1 MIKAIL
7 IDIDN
12 TLLDFDASARLAI
25 EEGFA
30 KRGIDFSD
38 NVIDVFHRINNSLWK
53 RLENGE
59 LTKQGLFDIRW
70 NTIFEALGVKADG
83 IEFEAYFRAYLF
95 DSAVQ
100 MDGALDLLKYLAS
113 KYDVYA
119 ASNGTHAQQINRLT
133 RAGMIDMLKNVFTSQ
148 ALGVQ
153 KPEKEFFHKCLEQMN
168 CAPQEVMMIGDSLS
182 ADIGGAKN
190 AGLMTC
196 WFDVKK
202 TSNGNSIA
210 DHTVTELN
218 DIKQIL

>member
-25 EEGFA
+25 VEGFA
-30 KRGIDFSD
+30 KRGIEFSD

-95 DSAVQ
+95 DSAVEIN
-100 MDGALDLLKYLAS
+100 GATDILKYLSS
-113 KYDVYA
+113 KYNVYA

-133 RAGMIDMLKNVFTSQ
+133 RAGMIGMLKNVFTSQ

-153 KPEKEFFHKCLEQMN
+153 KPEKAFFDKCLEQMD
-168 CAPQEVMMIGDSLS
+168 CAPHEVMMIGDSLS
-182 ADIGGAKN
+182 ADIGGARD
-190 AGLMTC
+190 AGLLTC

-202 TSNGNSIA
+202 TSNGNGIA
-210 DHTVTELN
+210 DHTVTELI
-218 DIKQIL
+218 DVKQIL

>member
-12 TLLDFDASARLAI
+12 TLLDFDASANLAI
-25 EEGFA
+25 KEGFA
-30 KRGIDFSD
+30 KRGIEFTD

-70 NTIFEALGVKADG
+70 NTIFEALGIDADG

-95 DSAVQ
+95 DSAVE
-100 MDGALDLLKYLAS
+100 MDGAMEILKYLSS

-119 ASNGTHAQQINRLT
+119 ASNGTHLQQINRLT
-133 RAGMIDMLKNVFTSQ
+133 RAGMIDILKNVFTSQ

-153 KPEKEFFHKCLEQMN
+153 KPEKEFFDKCLEQMH

-182 ADIGGAKN
+182 ADIGGAKE
-190 AGLMTC
+190 AGLLTC

-202 TSNGNSIA
+202 TSSRNNVA
-210 DHTVTELN
+210 DYTVTELK